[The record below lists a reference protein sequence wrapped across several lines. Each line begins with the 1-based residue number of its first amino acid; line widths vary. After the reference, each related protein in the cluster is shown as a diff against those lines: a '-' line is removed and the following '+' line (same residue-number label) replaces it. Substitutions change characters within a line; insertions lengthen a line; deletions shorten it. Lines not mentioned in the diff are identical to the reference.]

1 MTPDTKPSFFEK
13 LQNADKRI
21 LYAILIVFT
30 TLPLFPVFSNV
41 VLPNEPA
48 PYTKALYSTL
58 STIPEGKTVFIQS
71 DWTLSTR
78 GENAGHLE
86 ALFRIVM
93 ARKLKFVIYTVADAQ
108 APGVWR
114 EYLRR
119 INAERQSQGL
129 KTYNQWE
136 DYVDL
141 GYFPNAEGTLIAIGL
156 DIKKIFGSRRV
167 KDPSQGR
174 DRPVFE
180 SPVLAG
186 TNRVQ
191 DAGAYMVITA
201 SSSVDRTIE
210 RLNDKTKI
218 SVMCTG
224 VIGPSVLPYYQ
235 AGQVKGVAIGLKGVV
250 DMEYMMKNGL
260 NSPNTE
266 GKILV
271 PWPGNEDKTA
281 PPITEGTTI
290 ARGTKYFMSFHA
302 AIALL
307 ILAVFLGNLGMFLSR
322 RKAK

>member
-1 MTPDTKPSFFEK
+1 MTPDTKPTFFEK

-21 LYAILIVFT
+21 LYLILVVFT
-30 TLPLFPVFSNV
+30 TIPLLPVFSNI
-41 VLPNEPA
+41 VLPNEAA
-48 PYTKALYSTL
+48 PQTKSLYMTL
-58 STIPEGKTVFIQS
+58 SSVPEGKTIFIQS

-78 GENAGHLE
+78 GENAGHIE
-86 ALFRIVM
+86 ALFRIAM

-119 INAERQSQGL
+119 INAERKSQGL
-129 KTYNQWE
+129 KEYKQWE

-156 DIKKIFGSRRV
+156 DIKKIFGTRRV
-167 KDPSQGR
+167 KDPSQGV

-186 TNRVQ
+186 VNRVQ
-191 DAGAYMVITA
+191 DAGAYVVITA

-210 RLNDKTKI
+210 RLNDKTSI

-224 VIGPSVLPYYQ
+224 VIGPSVLPYFQ
-235 AGQVKGVAIGLKGVV
+235 SGQVKGVAIGLKGVV

-260 NSPNTE
+260 NTPNSD
-266 GKILV
+266 GKVLV
-271 PWPGNEDKTA
+271 NWPGNEDKVA

-290 ARGTKYFMSFHA
+290 ARGTKYFISFHA
-302 AIALL
+302 AIVLL

-322 RKAK
+322 RRTS